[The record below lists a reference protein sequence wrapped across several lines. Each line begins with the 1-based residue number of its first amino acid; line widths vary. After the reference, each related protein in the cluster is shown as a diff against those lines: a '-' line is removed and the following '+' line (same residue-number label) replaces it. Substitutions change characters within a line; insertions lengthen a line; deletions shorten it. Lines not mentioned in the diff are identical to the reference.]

1 MTRASLSP
9 DRLVA
14 PAPMLATL
22 GPAPSGDQFA
32 IEVKFDGQRG
42 LLTVDRRVRVTSR
55 NGADITETFPELSAV
70 AAAVGGRRMVLDG
83 EIVAVDEHGRPSF
96 RRLQRRW
103 PQQRRP
109 GAQLVREVPTRYLAF
124 DVMNIEG
131 EDITHWPYRERRELL
146 DTLMVM
152 ESSPALTVPRHWT
165 DVAPADMLAI
175 CADHGHEGIVCKRLD
190 SPYRS
195 GRSRDWIKSPV
206 RATTE
211 AVIVGAFAGRRGEVG
226 ALLLAAHDEAGR
238 LVLLGQVGTG
248 FSGAERRRLATLLAG
263 TEVTAP
269 PVAEGAS
276 MSGVQWFK
284 PRYVGEVA
292 YREYHAGKGLRHAS
306 WKGLRTAP
314 VSGVCLPRD
323 AGAAP
328 G

>member
-1 MTRASLSP
+1 
-9 DRLVA
+9 
-14 PAPMLATL
+14 
-22 GPAPSGDQFA
+22 
-32 IEVKFDGQRG
+32 
-42 LLTVDRRVRVTSR
+42 
-55 NGADITETFPELSAV
+55 
-70 AAAVGGRRMVLDG
+70 MVLDG

-109 GAQLVREVPTRYLAF
+109 GAQLLRQVPTRFLAF

-131 EDITHWPYRERRELL
+131 EDITHWPYWERRELL
-146 DTLMVM
+146 DTLMVV
-152 ESSPALTVPRHWT
+152 ERSPALTVPRHWT

-195 GRSRDWIKSPV
+195 GRSRDWIKCPV

-226 ALLLAAHDEAGR
+226 ALILAAHDETGR

-263 TEVTAP
+263 TEVAAP

-276 MSGVQWFK
+276 MPGVQWFK

-306 WKGLRTAP
+306 WKGLRSAP
-314 VSGVCLPRD
+314 VSGLCLPRD
-323 AGAAP
+323 AGAVAV
-328 G
+328 

>member
-1 MTRASLSP
+1 
-9 DRLVA
+9 
-14 PAPMLATL
+14 MLATL
-22 GPAPSGDQFA
+22 GPAPRGGQFA
-32 IEVKFDGQRG
+32 VEVKFDGQRG
-42 LLTVDRRVRVTSR
+42 ILTVDRRVRVTSR

-70 AAAVGGRRMVLDG
+70 SAAVGGRRMVLDG
-83 EIVAVDEHGRPSF
+83 DEHGRPSF

-109 GAQLVREVPTRYLAF
+109 GAQLLREVPTRFLAF

-131 EDITHWPYRERRELL
+131 EDITHWPYWERRELL
-146 DTLMVM
+146 DTLMVV
-152 ESSPALTVPRHWT
+152 ERSPALTVPRHWT

-195 GRSRDWIKSPV
+195 GRSRDWIKCPV

-211 AVIVGAFAGRRGEVG
+211 AVIVGAFTGPRGEVG
-226 ALLLAAHDEAGR
+226 ALILAAHDKTGR

-263 TEVTAP
+263 TEVAAP

-276 MSGVQWFK
+276 MPGVQWFK

-306 WKGLRTAP
+306 WKGLRSAP

-323 AGAAP
+323 AGAVASDYECVP
-328 G
+328 HQA

>member
-1 MTRASLSP
+1 M
-9 DRLVA
+9 
-14 PAPMLATL
+14 
-22 GPAPSGDQFA
+22 
-32 IEVKFDGQRG
+32 
-42 LLTVDRRVRVTSR
+42 RVTSR

-70 AAAVGGRRMVLDG
+70 SAAVGGRRMILDG

-109 GAQLVREVPTRYLAF
+109 GAQLMREVPTRFLAF

-146 DTLMVM
+146 DTLMVVKR
-152 ESSPALTVPRHWT
+152 SPALTVPRHWT

-175 CADHGHEGIVCKRLD
+175 CADQHHEGIVCKRLD

-211 AVIVGAFAGRRGEVG
+211 AVIVGAFAGPRGEVG
-226 ALLLAAHDEAGR
+226 ALLLAAHDETGR

-248 FSGAERRRLATLLAG
+248 FSGAERRRLAG
-263 TEVTAP
+263 MWGPVTRKVAVTDIWHP
-269 PVAEGAS
+269 PCLRDRLPCNGFR
-276 MSGVQWFK
+276 SGGLNALPKCVKSRAKELPQTM
-284 PRYVGEVA
+284 A
-292 YREYHAGKGLRHAS
+292 YYLR
-306 WKGLRTAP
+306 
-314 VSGVCLPRD
+314 
-323 AGAAP
+323 
-328 G
+328 